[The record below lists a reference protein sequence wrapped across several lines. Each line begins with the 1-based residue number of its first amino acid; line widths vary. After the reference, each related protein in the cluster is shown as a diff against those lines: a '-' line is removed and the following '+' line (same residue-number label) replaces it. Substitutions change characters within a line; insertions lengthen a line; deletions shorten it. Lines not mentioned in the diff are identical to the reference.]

1 MWRDRRNCE
10 ALKVTADALKILK
23 KFPAKRMD
31 CPYCEK
37 SVYALPSNL
46 TEDGKML
53 DWCCQECGEP
63 IETVL
68 LARGETLKD
77 YLRKV
82 RDEEFPMF

>member
-10 ALKVTADALKILK
+10 ALKVTPDALKILK

-53 DWCCQECGEP
+53 DWCCQKCGEP
-63 IETVL
+63 IETRPFGE
-68 LARGETLKD
+68 RGDGERLPSEGS
-77 YLRKV
+77 R
-82 RDEEFPMF
+82 